1 MVFSSIISIY
11 KFIPIVLVFYY
22 IVPKKW
28 RNPVLFIANMF
39 FYGWGEPVYIFLMLF
54 SILINFINGYYVYK
68 YLSDEKKARI
78 FLILNA
84 IFNLALLGFFKYYN
98 FFAENLNT
106 LWFVNLPELN
116 LPLPIGISFYT
127 FQMMSYPIDIYR
139 GDADYESSIIN
150 FGTYVALFPQLIAG
164 PIVRYKDISDQLK
177 LRNENISYFDSGVKV
192 FIVGLAKKVLIANNV
207 GLIWKHYSELAPTS
221 LTVLGAWIGIIA
233 FYFQIYFD
241 FSGYS
246 DMAIGLGRMF
256 GFEFKINFDYPYTSQ
271 SITEFWRRWHMSLG
285 TWFRDYVYIPL
296 GGNRKGL
303 KRQII
308 NILIVWALT
317 GIWHGANWNFLAWGL
332 YFGVI
337 IILEKIFLLRILE
350 KLPSLFRYIYAIL
363 LVIVSWTIFECTSLS
378 SGLTYAGSLFAAWD
392 NELFA
397 SMDFFNLRANILLLL
412 IAAVGSTPLPKKLLN
427 SLNDRVQ
434 NIVVPIG
441 ATALLL
447 LSTAYL
453 INSSYNPFLY
463 FRF

>member
-39 FYGWGEPVYIFLMLF
+39 FYGWGEPIYIFLMLF

-106 LWFVNLPELN
+106 LSFVNLPELN

-139 GDADYESSIIN
+139 GEADYESSIIN

-177 LRNENISYFDSGVKV
+177 LRTENISYFDSGVKV

-207 GLIWKHYSELAPTS
+207 GLIWKYYSEFAPTS

-350 KLPSLFRYIYAIL
+350 KLPRLFRYIYAIL

>member
-397 SMDFFNLRANILLLL
+397 SMDFFNLKANILLLL

>member
-39 FYGWGEPVYIFLMLF
+39 FYGWGEPIYIFLMLF

-106 LWFVNLPELN
+106 LSFVNLPELN

-139 GDADYESSIIN
+139 GEADYESSIIN

-177 LRNENISYFDSGVKV
+177 LRTENISYFDSGVKV

-207 GLIWKHYSELAPTS
+207 GLIWKYYSELAPTS

-350 KLPSLFRYIYAIL
+350 KLPRLFRYIYAIL

>member
-11 KFIPIVLVFYY
+11 KFIPIVLTFYY
-22 IVPKKW
+22 LVPKKW
-28 RNPVLFIANMF
+28 RNPVLFIANLF

-68 YLSDEKKARI
+68 YLSDKKKAKV
-78 FLILNA
+78 FLFLNA
-84 IFNLALLGFFKYYN
+84 FFNLALLGFFKYYN
-98 FFAENLNT
+98 FFAENLNAIP
-106 LWFVNLPELN
+106 FISLPQLN

-127 FQMMSYPIDIYR
+127 FQMMSYPIDVYR
-139 GDADYESSIIN
+139 GDADCESSIIN

-164 PIVRYKDISDQLK
+164 PIVRYKDLSDQLK
-177 LRNENISYFDSGVKV
+177 VRNENLSDFNSGVKV

-207 GLIWKHYSELAPTS
+207 GLIWKYYSELAPSS
-221 LTVLGAWIGIIA
+221 LTVLGAWIGILA

-246 DMAIGLGRMF
+246 DIAIGLGRMF

-303 KRQII
+303 KRQIV
-308 NILIVWALT
+308 NIFIVWALT

-332 YFGVI
+332 YFGII
-337 IILEKIFLLRILE
+337 IILEKILILRVLE
-350 KLPSLFRYIYAIL
+350 KLPRIFRYIYTIF
-363 LVIVSWTIFECTSLS
+363 LVILSWTIFECTSLS
-378 SGLTYAGSLFAAWD
+378 DGLTYAGSLFSMWNND
-392 NELFA
+392 LYRPMDLFN
-397 SMDFFNLRANILLLL
+397 FRANLLLLL

-427 SLNDRVQ
+427 SLNIKVQ
-434 NIVVPIG
+434 NILIPIG
-441 ATALLL
+441 AAALLL

>member
-1 MVFSSIISIY
+1 
-11 KFIPIVLVFYY
+11 
-22 IVPKKW
+22 
-28 RNPVLFIANMF
+28 
-39 FYGWGEPVYIFLMLF
+39 
-54 SILINFINGYYVYK
+54 
-68 YLSDEKKARI
+68 
-78 FLILNA
+78 
-84 IFNLALLGFFKYYN
+84 
-98 FFAENLNT
+98 
-106 LWFVNLPELN
+106 
-116 LPLPIGISFYT
+116 
-127 FQMMSYPIDIYR
+127 
-139 GDADYESSIIN
+139 
-150 FGTYVALFPQLIAG
+150 
-164 PIVRYKDISDQLK
+164 
-177 LRNENISYFDSGVKV
+177 
-192 FIVGLAKKVLIANNV
+192 
-207 GLIWKHYSELAPTS
+207 
-221 LTVLGAWIGIIA
+221 
-233 FYFQIYFD
+233 
-241 FSGYS
+241 
-246 DMAIGLGRMF
+246 
-256 GFEFKINFDYPYTSQ
+256 
-271 SITEFWRRWHMSLG
+271 MSLG